1 MQLVVLPGD
10 GRYSSA
16 APNNMGGVSAE
27 GNTMKH
33 TSVCRAA
40 MVAVIVAA
48 HFEG

>member
-1 MQLVVLPGD
+1 
-10 GRYSSA
+10 
-16 APNNMGGVSAE
+16 MGAVSAE

-33 TSVCRAA
+33 TSVCCAA